1 MTGLVDAEALVTFDA
16 RARALAAAFW
26 PGALTLVLPRKSD
39 CPVNLLAGAGLDTLA
54 IRVPA
59 HDAALALIEAAGRPI
74 AAPSANLSGSV
85 SPTTAQHVAASLGDR
100 VDLIL
105 DGGPCAIGLE
115 STVLDLSGKAPAIL
129 RPGGVTAEQIVAV
142 TGPLLSATENA
153 AAPKSPGQLDSH
165 YATAAPLRLDA
176 TSLRPGE
183 TLLAFGPDAPD
194 GAAHTENLSPS
205 ADLTEAAAN
214 LFAMMRRLDA
224 RSPIGIA
231 VMPVPMRGLGIAI
244 NDRLRRA
251 AHAAPLA
258 GKQSIS

>member
-1 MTGLVDAEALVTFDA
+1 MTGLADAEALVNFDA
-16 RARALAAAFW
+16 RARTLATAFW
-26 PGALTLVLPRKSD
+26 PGALTLVLPRKPD

-59 HDAALALIEAAGRPI
+59 HDAALALIEAARRPI

-115 STVLDLSGKAPAIL
+115 STVLDLSGEAPAIL
-129 RPGGVTAEQIVAV
+129 RPGGITAEQIAAEIGPIV
-142 TGPLLSATENA
+142 TATGSTA
-153 AAPKSPGQLDSH
+153 TPRSPGQLESH
-165 YATAAPLRLDA
+165 YATAAPLRLNA
-176 TSLRPGE
+176 TALHPGE
-183 TLLAFGPDAPD
+183 ALLAFGPARLD
-194 GAAHTENLSPS
+194 GTADTENLSPTG
-205 ADLTEAAAN
+205 DLTEAAAN

-224 RSPIGIA
+224 RSPAGIA
-231 VMPVPMRGLGIAI
+231 VMPVPMEGLGIAI

-251 AHAAPLA
+251 AHTAPLA